1 MNQESTMSHH
11 QVILAKLLRNTL
23 TLCCGLWFVGF
34 ATAEQSEAQAASGSG
49 LTVDEEYALI
59 QACNQDAADTNRAL
73 KSRCEAWQTRLAAI
87 KESTLN
93 RWIELESKHAH
104 QRVYV
109 AVPQQTA
116 PFSST
121 SRRIHL
127 RYDTDPTSV
136 GTDPA
141 MQRTYPP
148 TVVRTLDLNC
158 MQGETTMV
166 AMSVYDKDG
175 NEFSK
180 GIEKPKAGRILSFYD
195 SPLRL
200 VCSGEYLLP
209 YIPNGEKLTEA
220 MKAERTTK
228 QKTAVPD
235 RIVAVPK

>member
-1 MNQESTMSHH
+1 
-11 QVILAKLLRNTL
+11 
-23 TLCCGLWFVGF
+23 LWFVGY
-34 ATAEQSEAQAASGSG
+34 ATAEQSQVQTTTSNG
-49 LTVDEEYALI
+49 LTVEEEYALI
-59 QACNQDAADTNRAL
+59 QACDKDTAGTDPAL
-73 KSRCEAWQTRLAAI
+73 KSRCEAWQTRLTTI

-93 RWIELESKHAH
+93 RWIELEPKNAY

-136 GTDPA
+136 STDPA
-141 MQRTYPP
+141 KQRTSPP
-148 TVVRTLDLNC
+148 TVVRTLELNC
-158 MQGETTMV
+158 WRGETTLV

-180 GIEKPKAGRILSFYD
+180 GIEKPKTERILSFYD

-209 YIPNGEKLTEA
+209 YIPNGEKLAEA
-220 MKAERTTK
+220 MKADRATK
-228 QKTAVPD
+228 LKAVVPD
-235 RIVAVPK
+235 KMVVVPK